1 MTEARE
7 HRVAAAKARMAELA
21 AKFIGRSARELESM
35 RDGLAQLD
43 AGRIEAVGDI
53 RHLAHRMCGT
63 GATLGFE
70 RLSDCAARIE
80 QLIGSCPAGTP
91 PDAAVRAQIGA
102 GIEALAAE
110 LARLDAAENR
120 PPGP

>member
-1 MTEARE
+1 MTQARE
-7 HRVAAAKARMAELA
+7 HKVAAARARMTELA

-35 RDGLAQLD
+35 RDSLAQLD
-43 AGRIEAVGDI
+43 AGQIDAVGDI
-53 RHLAHRMCGT
+53 HHLAHRMCGT

-80 QLIGSCPAGTP
+80 QLIGSCPAGTL
-91 PDAAVRAQIGA
+91 PDAVVRVQIGV

-110 LARLDAAENR
+110 LARLDAAGSR